1 MLELAALGALLR
13 EPMHGY
19 ALREWLEH
27 YMGTAL
33 SANFGAIYPL
43 LRRLTERGLIR
54 RSGSGGRRTVYEI
67 TDAGREYWLELMTEE
82 ANDSWVNAQARFMT
96 RMWFSDRLAPAQ
108 RRQLIMSRIAAL
120 RERMN
125 YSFDKATEHVQ
136 QSMRGYVQRKLAL
149 ELDWLEE
156 LLAETDAQLEAEGK
170 GEQDEQ

>member
-43 LRRLTERGLIR
+43 LKRLTERGLVR
-54 RSGSGGRRTVYEI
+54 KSGSGGRRTVYEI
-67 TDAGREYWLELMTEE
+67 TEAGRAYWLELMTEE

-96 RMWFSDRLAPAQ
+96 RMWFSDRLDPAQ
-108 RRQLIMSRIAAL
+108 RRQLIQQRVDAL

-125 YSFDKATEHVQ
+125 YSFDKATQPMQ
-136 QSMRGYVQRKLAL
+136 QSMRGYVMRKLAL
-149 ELDWLEE
+149 ELEWLEG
-156 LLAETDAQLEAEGK
+156 LLAETDAQLESESNGAH
-170 GEQDEQ
+170 DE